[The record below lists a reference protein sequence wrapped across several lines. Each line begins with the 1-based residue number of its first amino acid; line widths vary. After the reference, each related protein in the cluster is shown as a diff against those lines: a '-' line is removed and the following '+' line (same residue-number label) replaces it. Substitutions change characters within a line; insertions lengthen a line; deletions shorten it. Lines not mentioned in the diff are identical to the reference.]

1 MSYDKF
7 IEEFIEQYGDFF
19 TEAVTMFFLKA
30 IELAE
35 DEKYE
40 DAIKL
45 GRQAL
50 NLAKYSHLDSERVY
64 LLGMLS
70 QAYLDNEEPEMAD
83 KFFTHGIKL
92 LDKNDEDYESDV
104 DRFLDIKI
112 IIDKELKKKGVQN
125 EF

>member
-1 MSYDKF
+1 MSYNYDNFLEK
-7 IEEFIEQYGDFF
+7 FIEQYGDFF
-19 TEAVTMFFLKA
+19 TETVTMFFLKA

-35 DEKYE
+35 DEQYE

-50 NLAKYSHLDSERVY
+50 NLVNYSHLDSERVY

-70 QAYLDNEEPEMAD
+70 QAYLDNGEPEMAD
-83 KFFTHGIKL
+83 KFFRYGIQL
-92 LDKNDEDYESDV
+92 LDKNDEDYESDA

-112 IIDKELKKKGVQN
+112 MIEKELKKI
-125 EF
+125 